1 MGFITVNREAN
12 FSKNY
17 NYKEFPF
24 KIPPEIAEGSQEIYP
39 VVIVGAGPIGLSLAI
54 DLAQRGVKSV
64 LLDDNNIVSTGSRA
78 ICWAKRTL
86 EVFDRLGVASK
97 MMAKGITWET
107 GRLFNGDKEVFSF
120 NLLPDKGQK
129 FPAFINLQQYYV
141 EEYLIERCFQLEDY
155 IDLRFSNE
163 VISHSQNK
171 ENVEITCLLY
181 TSPSP
186 RDKCRSR
193 MPSSA

>member
-1 MGFITVNREAN
+1 MGLITLNRPAN

-24 KIPPEIAEGSQEIYP
+24 KIPPEISEGSHEIYP

-64 LLDDNNIVSTGSRA
+64 LLDDNNI
-78 ICWAKRTL
+78 
-86 EVFDRLGVASK
+86 
-97 MMAKGITWET
+97 
-107 GRLFNGDKEVFSF
+107 
-120 NLLPDKGQK
+120 
-129 FPAFINLQQYYV
+129 
-141 EEYLIERCFQLEDY
+141 
-155 IDLRFSNE
+155 
-163 VISHSQNK
+163 
-171 ENVEITCLLY
+171 CLLY

-186 RDKCRSR
+186 RDAHESR

>member
-1 MGFITVNREAN
+1 MGFITVNRAAN

-24 KIPPEIAEGSQEIYP
+24 EIPPEIAEGSQEIYP

-107 GRLFNGDKEVFSF
+107 GRLFNGDK
-120 NLLPDKGQK
+120 D
-129 FPAFINLQQYYV
+129 
-141 EEYLIERCFQLEDY
+141 
-155 IDLRFSNE
+155 
-163 VISHSQNK
+163 
-171 ENVEITCLLY
+171 CLLY

-186 RDKCRSR
+186 RDDCPSR

>member
-1 MGFITVNREAN
+1 MGLAAVNRETN

-17 NYKEFPF
+17 NYKKFPY
-24 KIPPEIAEGSQEIYP
+24 KTPPEISVGKKEIYP
-39 VVIVGAGPIGLSLAI
+39 VAIVGAGPIGLSLAI
-54 DLAQRGVKSV
+54 DLAQRGIKSI

-86 EVFDRLGVASK
+86 EIFDRLGVVSK

-107 GRLFNGDKEVFSF
+107 GRLFNGDDEVFSF

-141 EEYLIERCFQLEDY
+141 EEYLIER
-155 IDLRFSNE
+155 
-163 VISHSQNK
+163 
-171 ENVEITCLLY
+171 
-181 TSPSP
+181 
-186 RDKCRSR
+186 
-193 MPSSA
+193 